1 MTGLDFTFSVK
12 GADMADLF
20 PIFRIPLPQ
29 TPSYS
34 LAGHLGKD
42 GDTWRSTKFEGR
54 MGDSDL
60 SGDLAYEPR
69 EDRPFIRAE
78 LVSHRLDYD
87 DLAGLNGAEP
97 EAKNKPLAHTE
108 TRCAGR
114 VLPATAIALA
124 RRSEEHT
131 SELP

>member
-42 GDTWRSTKFEGR
+42 GATWRFTNFEGR

-60 SGDLAYEPR
+60 SGDLAYAPR
-69 EDRPFIRAE
+69 ADRPLIPAA
-78 LVSHRLDYD
+78 LASNSLALA
-87 DLAGLNGAEP
+87 DLAWLLGPAP
-97 EAKNKPLAHTE
+97 AAKNNPAARTA
-108 TRCAGR
+108 TRSSGR
-114 VLPATAIALA
+114 FPPQTARHHAALRPAALA
-124 RRSEEHT
+124 A
-131 SELP
+131 P